1 MEKMKKIKSKS
12 DQVILAVSHET
23 KRKLMKIKDQSG
35 FAYCRIVENLVDQ
48 YIKEHIQGEN

>member
-35 FAYCRIVENLVDQ
+35 VAYCRIVENLVDQ